1 MAMNDEQRAAVDQ
14 KLTLELRRG
23 IVTLAVLG
31 ALRTPTYGYSLQQR
45 LEEGGLEVDQGTLYP
60 LLRRLDEQGLLDSDW
75 NVEGARPRKYYR
87 LSEDGRAVFED
98 LRGQWHLLV
107 EVVDD
112 LLDAGVEGDDEK

>member
-1 MAMNDEQRAAVDQ
+1 MAMNDEQRDAVDQ

-45 LEEGGLEVDQGTLYP
+45 LGEGGLDVEQGTLYP

-87 LSEDGRAVFED
+87 LSKDGEAVFEG
-98 LRGQWHLLV
+98 LRGQWHRLV

-112 LLDAGVEGDDEK
+112 LLDVEGDDEK